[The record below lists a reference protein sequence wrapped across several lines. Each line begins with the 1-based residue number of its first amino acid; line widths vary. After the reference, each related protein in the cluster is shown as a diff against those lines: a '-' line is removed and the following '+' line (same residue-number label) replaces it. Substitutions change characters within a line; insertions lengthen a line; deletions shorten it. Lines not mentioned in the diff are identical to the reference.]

1 MWNRRGLQLRNLT
14 VLALLVATATA
25 NGASVRPRLPL
36 ALVEQVLVSTAHD
49 EFENYAVFEAATK
62 WHGERLLQSPSRQ
75 APHLACAEYSNGSQ
89 ALLKL
94 EARLPSGAIRK
105 VSNHKLHGT
114 CFIVTASASTAADMN
129 DHMRDFDVTS
139 FGPIPATLKLAPE
152 LLDHDG
158 PELEEGRLTTRH
170 GERMR
175 LENVIGLDVA
185 LSPGVLTTRE
195 EADTFISDLM
205 QGLMSGS
212 LDLHRNNFWSDSD
225 GDHDDVSRS
234 HPGGALRAREWTRA
248 AGVVHGLSD
257 SGGGHSPGDI
267 CSWGDL
273 NVRYAGSDTVY
284 ITGKSRSF

>member
-1 MWNRRGLQLRNLT
+1 MWSHRYHQLRS
-14 VLALLVATATA
+14 LAALVLLVAPASA
-25 NGASVRPRLPL
+25 KGASSWPRPPL
-36 ALVEQVLVSTAHD
+36 ALVEQVLVSTAHED
-49 EFENYAVFEAATK
+49 FEHDAVFEAASK

-75 APHLACAEYSNGSQ
+75 APHLACAEYSKGSQ

-94 EARLPSGAIRK
+94 EAHLSSGAIRR

-114 CFIVTASASTAADMN
+114 CFIVTASASTAAGMK
-129 DHMRDFDVTS
+129 DHLRDYDLTS

-170 GERMR
+170 GGRMR
-175 LENVIGLDVA
+175 FDNVIGLDVA
-185 LSPGVLTTRE
+185 LSPGVLATRE
-195 EADTFISDLM
+195 EAETFIRDLM

-225 GDHDDVSRS
+225 GDHEDVSTS
-234 HPGGALRAREWTRA
+234 HPGGVVRTREWTRA

-257 SGGGHSPGDI
+257 AGDGHSPGDI

-273 NVRYAGSDTVY
+273 NVRYAGSDMVY
-284 ITGKSRSF
+284 ITGER